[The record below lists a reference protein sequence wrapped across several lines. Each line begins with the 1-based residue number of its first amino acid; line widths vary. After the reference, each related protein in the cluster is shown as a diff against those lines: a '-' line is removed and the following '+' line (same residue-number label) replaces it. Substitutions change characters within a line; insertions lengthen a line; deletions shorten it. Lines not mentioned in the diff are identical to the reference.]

1 MNSFWVLA
9 FLYSPFLLAAGL
21 EIFAAKTK
29 KLNSFGIFFILG
41 FYMVLLIFLEPTEAA
56 AVIVNTRTF
65 KIIWKILSLLL
76 PIIAIV
82 LNIDGVICGI
92 KILREGFN
100 FRTIILVILFLFCI
114 IVWDYIVFRFQIPGL
129 IKEIL

>member
-56 AVIVNTRTF
+56 TVIVNTRTF
-65 KIIWKILSLLL
+65 KIIWKILSVLL
-76 PIIAIV
+76 PIIAIA

-92 KILREGFN
+92 KIVREGFS
-100 FRTIILVILFLFCI
+100 FRTITLVILFLFCI
-114 IVWDYIVFRFQIPGL
+114 IVWDYIVFRFQIPVL